1 MYIQG
6 VDSMFDIEWVDGVTY
21 GDVFMRDEQQYS
33 AYNFEVADT
42 DMLRRNFDVFEG
54 ECRRVLDAGLPL
66 PAYDYVL
73 KCSHA
78 FNLLDARGAIAVTE
92 RMGFI
97 LRVRALAKAC
107 CAAYIDAVRGPAAG
121 ATETDAAL
129 SEGGAR

>member
-1 MYIQG
+1 
-6 VDSMFDIEWVDGVTY
+6 V
-21 GDVFMRDEQQYS
+21 
-33 AYNFEVADT
+33 
-42 DMLRRNFDVFEG
+42 
-54 ECRRVLDAGLPL
+54 L

-107 CAAYIDAVRGPAAG
+107 CAAYIEMVRGTAPDSAK
-121 ATETDAAL
+121 TEGSVA
-129 SEGGAR
+129 

>member
-6 VDSMFDIEWVDGVTY
+6 VDSVYDIRWVGDVTY
-21 GDVFMRDEQQYS
+21 GDVFLRDEQQYS

-42 DMLRRNFDVFEG
+42 AMLYRNFEVFEK
-54 ECRRVLDAGLPL
+54 ECARTLEAGLVL

-107 CAAYIDAVRGPAAG
+107 CAAYIEMVRGTAPDSAK
-121 ATETDAAL
+121 TEGSVA
-129 SEGGAR
+129 